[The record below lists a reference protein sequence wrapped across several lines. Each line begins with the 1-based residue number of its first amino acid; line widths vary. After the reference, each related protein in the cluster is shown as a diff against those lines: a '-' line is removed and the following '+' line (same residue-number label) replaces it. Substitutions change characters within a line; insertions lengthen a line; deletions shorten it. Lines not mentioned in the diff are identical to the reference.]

1 MYLSYMLYN
10 HIKFYIS
17 QMCLIMITSSFTKTQ
32 VWKVT
37 SLSEVNNLY
46 QYYHET
52 RSVQNKAKFSEIQ
65 VFKARFPFA
74 RILDYALFQLA
85 LSSKELYWS
94 LWKSRILWFM
104 CSLSRVTDR
113 QTENRMP
120 PAIIRKDFSRKQAD
134 SRTYQDLYEPCMT
147 CMDGWK

>member
-1 MYLSYMLYN
+1 MLYN

-17 QMCLIMITSSFTKTQ
+17 KMCLIMITSSFTKTK

-52 RSVQNKAKFSEIQ
+52 RSVQNKATEIQ
-65 VFKARFPFA
+65 EVFKARFPFA

-85 LSSKELYWS
+85 LSSKEWYWS
-94 LWKSRILWFM
+94 LWKSRILRFM

-113 QTENRMP
+113 QTENRLP